1 MDIKTKFYVAKKTFD
16 IDLVVIHK
24 IRTILALK
32 KLPYIAMCIL
42 DLSKVLMCEFHY
54 DYIKSKHGNKSRL
67 LFRDIDNLI
76 YEIEAKN
83 VYDDFSK
90 N

>member
-1 MDIKTKFYVAKKTFD
+1 MDIKTKFYAAKKTFD
-16 IDLVVIHK
+16 IDLVVINK

-32 KLPYIAMCIL
+32 KPAYIAMCIL

-67 LFRDIDNLI
+67 LFRDIDSLI
-76 YEIEAKN
+76 YEIETKN

>member
-1 MDIKTKFYVAKKTFD
+1 
-16 IDLVVIHK
+16 
-24 IRTILALK
+24 
-32 KLPYIAMCIL
+32 MCIL